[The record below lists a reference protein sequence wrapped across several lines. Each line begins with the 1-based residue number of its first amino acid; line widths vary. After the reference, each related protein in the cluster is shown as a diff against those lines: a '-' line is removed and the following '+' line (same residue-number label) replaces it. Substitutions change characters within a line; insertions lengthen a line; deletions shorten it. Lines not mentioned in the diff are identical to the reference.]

1 MSLYYK
7 DYPKEMLPYLGLTVF
22 DTIKKTDSIPVYD
35 GYLPHVSE
43 VIDDRHIRIQTYQ
56 SRYHKETALRFFRF
70 YLVFDVMN
78 NIKDECRLGHC
89 VVTKNDSIGA
99 ITIPYPSKTSYEVD
113 WHMELSSKLEKYL
126 VNSQEYSLNPSMFKS
141 EYLKDRVKV
150 NNHIHIINWRDQVDR
165 ANSDIRNYLSDKF
178 LVTHI
183 EDTEVT
189 TMEKLTDEA
198 YKDTKFYNMTIPH
211 THTKK
216 RKIVGFLNQLNL
228 PDYIV
233 L

>member
-1 MSLYYK
+1 
-7 DYPKEMLPYLGLTVF
+7 
-22 DTIKKTDSIPVYD
+22 
-35 GYLPHVSE
+35 
-43 VIDDRHIRIQTYQ
+43 
-56 SRYHKETALRFFRF
+56 
-70 YLVFDVMN
+70 
-78 NIKDECRLGHC
+78 
-89 VVTKNDSIGA
+89 
-99 ITIPYPSKTSYEVD
+99 
-113 WHMELSSKLEKYL
+113 MELSSKLEKYL

>member
-7 DYPKEMLPYLGLTVF
+7 DYPREMLPYLGLTVF

-126 VNSQEYSLNPSMFKS
+126 VNSQEYSLNQSMPNS
-141 EYLKDRVKV
+141 EYLKDRVRV
-150 NNHIHIINWRDQVDR
+150 NNNVHIINWREQVDK

-216 RKIVGFLNQLNL
+216 RKIIGFLNQLNL